1 MANAFQDQ
9 LIKAGLVDS
18 NKVKK
23 ANREKHKQ
31 IKQQQHTNAP
41 TDEAAKL
48 QSHQVNAQKSERD
61 RQLNRQ
67 KVELESKKA
76 IAAQIRQLIE
86 TNRAPKGDGDYA
98 YNFQHANKIQ
108 RIYITEAT
116 RNQIVR
122 GELVIVQL
130 GNEYEL
136 VPKHV
141 AEKIA
146 QRDPKWW
153 LLTAKDSV
161 QETADEDEYAK
172 YKIPDDLMW

>member
-23 ANREKHKQ
+23 ANREKHIQ
-31 IKQQQHTNAP
+31 TKQQQHTKAP
-41 TDEAAKL
+41 TNDAAKL
-48 QSHQVNAQKSERD
+48 QSQQASAQKAERD
-61 RQLNRQ
+61 RELNRQ
-67 KVELESKKA
+67 KVDLENKKA

-86 TNRAPKGDGDYA
+86 ANRAPKGDGDYA

-108 RIYITEAT
+108 RIYVTEAA

-136 VPKHV
+136 VPKQV

-146 QRDPKWW
+146 QRDPEW
-153 LLTAKDSV
+153 LLLTVIDSA
-161 QETADEDEYAK
+161 QETATEDEYAK
-172 YKIPDDLMW
+172 YKIPDDLIW